1 MSTQGSQEPA
11 TQVVV
16 IIDDIA
22 TNRAIFSRLSASIH
36 AGIQVQ
42 AFDQPAHAIAWLNDH
57 DADLILVD
65 YKMPDMD
72 GSEFVRRFRAHRR
85 GREVPVVV
93 ITAYDDRDFRLAALD
108 SGATDF
114 LHSPVDHSEFKTRI
128 RNLLKLSL
136 HQKQI
141 EVRAQALEEELKES
155 ERSRDRVLRD
165 SRERLAQVIDTVP
178 AIISAA
184 DREGSCIFASATMM
198 TMAGLD
204 PRQSNQDMPALFGEA
219 YSAHHRALDQLVFE
233 SGQSLPEIE
242 EAVVDRTGAEL
253 TLVTTKSP
261 LRDGSGEVTGVLT
274 TSMDITARK
283 RAEAR
288 LAYLAHHDHLTGLP
302 NRTLLLESLKAE
314 LALGRTAHGRFALL
328 FIDLD
333 RFKSINDGLGHHFG
347 DRLLRAVADRLR
359 GAMHHGDIVARLG
372 GDEFAL
378 LRRGIGG
385 PEDAAQEARK
395 IIGLLDRAFM
405 VGGRTVVV
413 NASIGIALFPDHGG
427 DEDQLLQNADL
438 AMYRAKV
445 SGRRGYQFFQEDM
458 RIQAQSSIRVQSEL
472 RRAISGNQF
481 VLHYQPQIDLATGQ
495 MIGVEALLRWQRPDH
510 GLLHP
515 ASFMAVAEESGLIM
529 PISEW
534 VLTEACRQAVAWMR
548 GPVPSI
554 RVAVNVASMQLQRGN
569 LSELVKTIL
578 DRTGMPP
585 NRLELE
591 LTESI
596 LLEHAQAARS
606 EFDSLRQIG
615 VRLAI
620 DDFGTGHSSLAH
632 LRDLPVDRLK
642 IDQTFIGGLKTAGAR
657 DAAIV
662 RAVVNIGREL
672 DIEILAEGVETVDQ
686 VRQLR
691 ADGCSLVQGFYFSR
705 PLNAAD
711 LEAFCDHRAAALPQ
725 GVQIPIAV

>member
-1 MSTQGSQEPA
+1 LNGHGIATA
-11 TQVVV
+11 VTQVVV

-22 TNRAIFSRLSASIH
+22 TNRAIFSRLSASIRP
-36 AGIQVQ
+36 GVKVQ
-42 AFDQPAHAIAWLNDH
+42 AFEQPSDAIDWLEDH

-72 GSEFVRRFRAHRR
+72 GSEFIRRFRAHPRT
-85 GREVPVVV
+85 REVPVVV
-93 ITAYDDRDFRLAALD
+93 ITAYDDRDFRLAALEA
-108 SGATDF
+108 GATDF

-141 EVRAQALEEELKES
+141 EVRAQELEEELKES
-155 ERSRDRVLRD
+155 QLSRDRVLRD

-184 DREGSCIFASATMM
+184 DRQGRCIFASAYMM
-198 TMAGLD
+198 SMAGLD
-204 PRQSNQDMPALFGEA
+204 PRQPNQDMPSLFGDD
-219 YSAHHRALDQLVFE
+219 YTAHHRALDQLVFD
-233 SGQSLPEIE
+233 SGQALPEIE
-242 EAVVDRTGAEL
+242 ESVIDRSGAEL
-253 TLVTTKSP
+253 TLVTTKAP

-302 NRTLLLESLKAE
+302 NRALLLESLKAE
-314 LALGRTAHGRFALL
+314 LAFGRTSPSVFALL

-359 GAMHHGDIVARLG
+359 GAMRSGDIVARLG

-378 LRRGIGG
+378 LRSGIAGE
-385 PEDAAQEARK
+385 EDAAAEARK
-395 IIGLLDRAFM
+395 IIGLLDRPFM

-413 NASIGIALFPDHGG
+413 NASIGIAMYPADGQ
-427 DEDQLLQNADL
+427 DEDELLQNADL

-445 SGRRGYQFFQEDM
+445 TGRRGYQFFQQDM
-458 RIQAQSSIRVQSEL
+458 RTRAQSSIRVQSDL

-481 VLHYQPQIDLATGQ
+481 VLHYQPQIDLVSGK
-495 MIGVEALLRWQRPDH
+495 IVGVEALLRWQRPDQ

-515 ASFMAVAEESGLIM
+515 SAFMPVAEESGLII

-534 VLTEACRQAVAWMR
+534 VLAEACRQGMAWMNGAAPAMR
-548 GPVPSI
+548 IG
-554 RVAVNVASMQLQRGN
+554 VNIASMQLQRGN
-569 LSELVKTIL
+569 FSSLIRGAL
-578 DRTGMPP
+578 DRSGLPAD
-585 NRLELE
+585 RLELE
-591 LTESI
+591 LTETI

-606 EFDSLRQIG
+606 EFDILRQIG

-620 DDFGTGHSSLAH
+620 DDFGTGQSSLAH

-642 IDQTFIGGLKTAGAR
+642 IDQSFIGGMKITGSR
-657 DAAIV
+657 DGAIV

-672 DIEILAEGVETVDQ
+672 GIEVLAEGVETADQ

-691 ADGCSLVQGFYFSR
+691 EDGCSLVQGYYFSR
-705 PLNAAD
+705 PISAEDFEALCQRGISKLHQD
-711 LEAFCDHRAAALPQ
+711 LP
-725 GVQIPIAV
+725 IPIAV